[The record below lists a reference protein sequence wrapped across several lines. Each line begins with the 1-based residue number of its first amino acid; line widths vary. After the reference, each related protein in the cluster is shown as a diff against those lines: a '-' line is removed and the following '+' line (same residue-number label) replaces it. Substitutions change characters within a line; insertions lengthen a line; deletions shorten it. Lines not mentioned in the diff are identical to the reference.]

1 PHLSCSLSSDPPP
14 TDTYP
19 LSLHDALPISAL
31 PWAPASRLP
40 LGLNVRCSYRWSMM
54 SFASL
59 VLALAKGAAL
69 GVLELAAVRSLRV
82 WCRLLGYF
90 KRLRGNWRKSPRS
103 FCLGTSSPLHNRA
116 CFSGRRS
123 SLERPRVIVIQPTQD
138 LGLRLSPAP
147 FQTQ

>member
-1 PHLSCSLSSDPPP
+1 G
-14 TDTYP
+14 
-19 LSLHDALPISAL
+19 LPVGI
-31 PWAPASRLP
+31 
-40 LGLNVRCSYRWSMM
+40 NVRCWYRWWMM
-54 SFASL
+54 SFAVL
-59 VLALAKGAAL
+59 VRALAKGAVP

-103 FCLGTSSPLHNRA
+103 FCLGTSAPLHSRA
-116 CFSGRRS
+116 CYSGRRS

-138 LGLRLSPAP
+138 LGLRLPPAP